1 MKFTMKGATAL
12 LSAIGLTL
20 LSGSAAATNGYFT
33 HGVGTESK
41 GMAGTGIGS
50 NAANGPIVVA
60 SNPALGVFATDSWE
74 VGLSAFSPMRSY
86 EASASLVNGNFGAF
100 TIGEG
105 SFDSSSE
112 WFPIPYIA
120 KNWRVGND
128 KALTFVFY
136 GRGGMNTDW
145 DDSNTSAWF
154 DPGTGAS
161 QFDGTFGGG
170 AFGDVDSGVDLS
182 QAFLAVNF
190 SGKAAG
196 DSFAWGIGP
205 VFAVQIFE
213 AKGTS
218 AFMPYTRTFN
228 ECFFFQAPG
237 SCDPTPSSLSS
248 NGHDMS
254 TGFGAAAGIWWA
266 MGDAVSAGLSYQ
278 SKMSMSEFKDYS
290 DLFAESGGFD
300 IPASSKFGISFQ
312 GSNNVRLNIDIEH
325 TEFSDVGSVGNPMS
339 NLFSCPYAVYGGV
352 LQATGDMGAALA
364 AAQASPLENCL
375 GGKNGGGFGWDDMT
389 TYKLG
394 MEWTADEMTTW
405 RFGYSYGKQP
415 INEADVTFNILAP
428 GVMEQH
434 ITFGLSKRK
443 QNAGAWNF
451 SLMYA
456 PSKSIEA
463 TNPFDPTQTIKLE
476 MSQFEFEVSYL
487 W

>member
-1 MKFTMKGATAL
+1 MNFNMRRAAVL
-12 LSAIGLTL
+12 LTAIGLTL
-20 LSGSAAATNGYFT
+20 LSGTAAATNGYFT

-41 GMAGTGIGS
+41 GMAGTGVGS
-50 NAANGPIVVA
+50 SAATGPIVVA
-60 SNPALGVFATDSWE
+60 SNPALGVFASDSWE
-74 VGLSAFSPMRSY
+74 VGLSAFSPRRSY

-120 KNWRVGND
+120 KNWHLDND
-128 KALTFVFY
+128 MALTFIFY

-145 DDSNTSAWF
+145 DHSDMSAWF
-154 DPGTGAS
+154 DPGTGAG

-170 AFGDVDSGVDLS
+170 AFGVADAGVDLS
-182 QAFLAVNF
+182 QAFLALNLAGK
-190 SGKAAG
+190 SGDK
-196 DSFAWGIGP
+196 FAWGIGP
-205 VFAVQIFE
+205 VFAIQMFE
-213 AKGTS
+213 ATGTA
-218 AFMPYTRTFN
+218 AFMPYTETFN

-237 SCDPTPSSLSS
+237 SCDPTPSSLSN
-248 NGHDMS
+248 NGHDS
-254 TGFGAAAGIWWA
+254 SAGFGAAAGIWWS
-266 MGDAVSAGLSYQ
+266 MGNAVSAGLSYQ

-290 DLFAESGGFD
+290 DLFAEAGGFD
-300 IPASSKFGISFQ
+300 IPASTKFGISFQ

-325 TEFSDVGSVGNPMS
+325 TEYSDVPSVGNPMS

-352 LQATGDMGAALA
+352 LQATGSQAAALA

-375 GGKNGGGFGWDDMT
+375 GGNNGGGFGWDDMT
-389 TYKLG
+389 TFKFG
-394 MEWTADEMTTW
+394 VEWTADEMTTW
-405 RFGYSYGKQP
+405 RFGYSYGEQP
-415 INEADVTFNILAP
+415 IQEEDITFNILAP

-434 ITFGLSKRK
+434 ITFGLTKGK
-443 QNAGAWNF
+443 PDGGAWNF

-463 TNPFDPTQTIKLE
+463 VNPFDPTQTIELE